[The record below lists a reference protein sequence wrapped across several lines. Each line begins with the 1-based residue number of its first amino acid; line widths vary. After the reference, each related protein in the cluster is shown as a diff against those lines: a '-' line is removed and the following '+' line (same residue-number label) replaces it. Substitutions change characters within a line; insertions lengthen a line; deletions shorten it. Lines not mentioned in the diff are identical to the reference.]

1 MSTEAAPAP
10 TETRAQ
16 SLAGILIAG
25 PAPTLGI
32 LAGLHLWPGPVGNAL
47 YMAGKGALYLTPL
60 VWWLLVR
67 RRRFPVAR
75 PPRGSLREGVL
86 VGVVLGALI
95 IAAYFLFGRSMM
107 DPARLRV
114 AAAASGFD
122 TPMRYV
128 VMATCI
134 CLLNALLEEYAFR
147 WFLYSRCRALLGT
160 LGGALL
166 GALLFTAHHVLVLMA
181 YFEWP
186 IVLLG
191 SFGVFVGG
199 LIWQGLYER
208 RGSVWPAYVSHMI
221 VDVALMAIGA
231 SLLFG

>member
-1 MSTEAAPAP
+1 MSDDPALAP

-25 PAPTLGI
+25 PAPSLGI
-32 LAGLHLWPGPVGNAL
+32 LAGLHLWPGPLGNAL

-60 VWWLLVR
+60 VWWWLIR
-67 RRRFPVAR
+67 RRKFPVAR
-75 PPRGSLREGVL
+75 PPAGSLREGVV
-86 VGVVLGALI
+86 VGLVLGGLI
-95 IAAYFLFGRSMM
+95 VAAYFLVGRSMM
-107 DPARLRV
+107 DASRLRV
-114 AAAASGFD
+114 AATASGFD

-134 CLLNALLEEYAFR
+134 CLINALLEEYAFR

-160 LGGALL
+160 LGGAIL
-166 GALLFTAHHVLVLMA
+166 GALIFTTHHVFVLMA
-181 YFEWP
+181 YFDWP

-199 LIWQGLYER
+199 LLWQGLYER
-208 RGSVWPAYVSHMI
+208 RASVWPAYVSHVI
-221 VDVALMAIGA
+221 VDVALLGIGA